1 MQDQASTQ
9 REETEGHKR
18 WVGRKWDNEKISYVL
33 HGKDDLRYL
42 FSSARHLDITCRYRE
57 IWPGKTIRT

>member
-1 MQDQASTQ
+1 MNLLRGENDIS
-9 REETEGHKR
+9 ELFCKGLKR
-18 WVGRKWDNEKISYVL
+18 TTDNEKISYVL